1 MAIPGLRER
10 KKQRTREAIQREAMR
25 LFQEQGYEATT
36 IEQIAEAVEISPSTF
51 FNYFPSKEDVV
62 FNDPYDPLFISTFRA
77 RPSDEPLSASFRHT
91 IVEGLAAVFERDRE
105 IILARAR
112 LTRGVP
118 DLRARLWEEFERSQ
132 DLFCEVIAK
141 RTGRDPYDFDL
152 RITTMVLV
160 SALFAAEIE
169 WLRHDGHE
177 DMVEL
182 VNRAL
187 DVVEAGARLDAI
199 DTGEA
204 SLPQGRGTPRPYL
217 GEVARSA
224 GGGAP
229 TGPPASAAAP
239 HRRT

>member
-1 MAIPGLRER
+1 MSENSVVASSGLPADHGEASRSQLPDVRAARAAVGLRER
-10 KKQRTREAIQREAMR
+10 KKQKTREAIQREAMR
-25 LFQEQGYEATT
+25 LFQDRGYEATT

-62 FNDPYDPLFISTFRA
+62 FNDPYDPLFISMFLA
-77 RPSDEPLSASFRHT
+77 RPIGESLSTAFRHT
-91 IVEGLAAVFERDRE
+91 LVEGLAAVFEQDRE

-112 LTRGVP
+112 LTMGVP
-118 DLRARLWEEFERSQ
+118 ELRARLWEEFERSQ
-132 DLFCEVIAK
+132 DLFCNLIAE

-169 WLRHDGHE
+169 WLRNDGR
-177 DMVEL
+177 DDIVQL

-199 DTGEA
+199 DTSSPG
-204 SLPQGRGTPRPYL
+204 
-217 GEVARSA
+217 
-224 GGGAP
+224 
-229 TGPPASAAAP
+229 
-239 HRRT
+239 